1 MNPKHSPYP
10 LEPKA
15 SYFCAAVKTDS
26 SCSSSKSCCV
36 TLKQNPGATPV
47 PAQKPLTLA
56 ITAKNLGTTMRCCTA
71 SAFQSVPSVSPDNLR
86 QKGCACAF
94 HFLPV
99 WGQQAG
105 DQQDLGLSG
114 YQNIFRAMC
123 LNTFLLIISNTF
135 HTEAVEGVI
144 TYRI

>member
-1 MNPKHSPYP
+1 MR
-10 LEPKA
+10 
-15 SYFCAAVKTDS
+15 AAV
-26 SCSSSKSCCV
+26 
-36 TLKQNPGATPV
+36 
-47 PAQKPLTLA
+47 PAHKALTLA
-56 ITAKNLGTTMRCCTA
+56 TTAKSLGTTVRCCTA
-71 SAFQSVPSVSPDNLR
+71 SAFQSLPPDNVR

-123 LNTFLLIISNTF
+123 LNTFLLIISNTP
-135 HTEAVEGVI
+135 HTEADEGVI
-144 TYRI
+144 TYRV